1 ISVDHVPNV
10 WNRAGAL
17 EKLKAAPDFEPL
29 AIAFKRVVNIIRKS
43 APESAAGNMGG
54 VDERL
59 FEKEC
64 ESALFAA
71 FSDVKSKVSDN
82 LQKGDFEQ
90 ALLDIAS
97 LKNSVDAFFEGVLVM
112 ADDKNIRKNRLALLG
127 AISELFALFA
137 DFSKI

>member
-1 ISVDHVPNV
+1 
-10 WNRAGAL
+10 
-17 EKLKAAPDFEPL
+17 
-29 AIAFKRVVNIIRKS
+29 
-43 APESAAGNMGG
+43 MGE